1 MSEQEIRG
9 GTPLQHVCADRRR
22 NFLHERL
29 ASTRAPAYCPRPSPS
44 LGGILFKAVIV
55 MNTHLH
61 IAMQYEP
68 TPTGFGDYAWPRAKD
83 RGGIDVLLTI
93 D

>member
-1 MSEQEIRG
+1 
-9 GTPLQHVCADRRR
+9 
-22 NFLHERL
+22 
-29 ASTRAPAYCPRPSPS
+29 
-44 LGGILFKAVIV
+44 